1 MIYKVEVEPFHDY
14 VIVRTIDNPEK
25 VTPGGIIIPD
35 TAEKQP
41 LCQVVG
47 FGDGITGR
55 PETDPR
61 GKLSVGDIVIL
72 QKYIGTKIMLNGHVV
87 QLVKW
92 YDVQAK
98 IKYTIA
104 GTGEEFN
111 PSLPEDYFNSEPE
124 KPGEHALSKG
134 SVITSAANKD

>member
-1 MIYKVEVEPFHDY
+1 MIYKVEVEPFHDF

-41 LCQVVG
+41 LCQVIG
-47 FGDGITGR
+47 FGDGIPGR
-55 PETDPR
+55 IDTNPH
-61 GKLSVGDIVIL
+61 GKLEPGDIVIL
-72 QKYIGTKIMLNGHVV
+72 QKYTGTKIDLNGHIVM
-87 QLVKW
+87 LVKW

-104 GTGEEFN
+104 ETGEEFR
-111 PSLPEDYFNSEPE
+111 PDLPNDYFNSEPE
-124 KPGEHALSKG
+124 KPGAGQLSKG
-134 SVITSAANKD
+134 RLVTSA